1 MQPATVKKDRQ
12 QTVPRS
18 GEVHSCTAFG
28 SGAVQSLPAMQIHF
42 IMKFLNIN
50 NYIIIL
56 FIDQIT
62 ILN

>member
-12 QTVPRS
+12 QTVPHS

-28 SGAVQSLPAMQIHF
+28 SGAVHSLPAMQIHF
-42 IMKFLNIN
+42 IMKFLNTN
-50 NYIIIL
+50 NYIIFVFMDL
-56 FIDQIT
+56 IT

>member
-1 MQPATVKKDRQ
+1 MLSATVKKDRQ

-28 SGAVQSLPAMQIHF
+28 SGAVHGLPAMQIHF

-50 NYIIIL
+50 NYII
-56 FIDQIT
+56 FVFMDQIT